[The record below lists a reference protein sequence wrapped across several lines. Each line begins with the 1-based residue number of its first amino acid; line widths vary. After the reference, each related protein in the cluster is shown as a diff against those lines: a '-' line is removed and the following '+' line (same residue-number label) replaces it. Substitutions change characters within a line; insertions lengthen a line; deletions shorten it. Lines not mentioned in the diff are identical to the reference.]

1 MFRERSDRNKQI
13 TSNLEI
19 PIIVETVNW
28 TAQKRKEKM
37 PPNGKCLAIPV
48 LLFLIILC
56 EIRTGMV
63 NSWFTGQAVK
73 ASNQC
78 MKRLGNYKE
87 HPVVVLGCF
96 PASGSR

>member
-1 MFRERSDRNKQI
+1 MPFTNRDYEHNENAKG
-13 TSNLEI
+13 
-19 PIIVETVNW
+19 IISKIITVNC
-28 TAQKRKEKM
+28 TAQKRKDKM

-48 LLFLIILC
+48 LLVLIIMC

-63 NSWFTGQAVK
+63 NSWMTGQAVR